1 MTLGVQIF
9 CSSRVVTSLLP
20 LASQLS
26 FEAFFSYTTAPVY
39 MDRDAAVEAV
49 VALGGVA
56 TLAVIMM
63 WIGSTYRND
72 SLTADGGLALVGAI
86 AFFIVF
92 MSIIGVG
99 LSRRY

>member
-1 MTLGVQIF
+1 VSAVQIF
-9 CSSRVVTSLLP
+9 CSRLATEDSLRSP
-20 LASQLS
+20 SQLS
-26 FEAFFSYTTAPVY
+26 FEAFFSYTTAPMY

-63 WIGSTYRND
+63 WIGSTHTND
-72 SLTADGGLALVGAI
+72 TLTADGGLALVGAI